1 MSIKLFLQRLGLG
14 THTGAASARKGPVAR
29 EREQFEADVK
39 AQFQKLKEKGLSIP
53 VFTL

>member
-1 MSIKLFLQRLGLG
+1 MSIKSLFGRFGLG
-14 THTGAASARKGPVAR
+14 MAGVRSERKGPVAR
-29 EREQFEADVK
+29 EREQFEKDVK